1 MKPDFLRYS
10 CQIAL
15 PGFSESGQ
23 RLLQNARVLVVGAGG
38 LGSPA
43 AQYLAAAG
51 AGTLGIADFDRV
63 SISNLHRQI
72 LFSPADVGQKKAV
85 IACKRLQ
92 KQNPGIQLVTHDVRI
107 TSQNVM
113 DIISQYDILVDGTD
127 NFDTRYLLNDAAVIA
142 GKPLVYGAIYQYE
155 GQVAVW
161 NVADDYGVRSP
172 NYRDLFPKVDATQI
186 PNCAEGGVIPTL
198 AGIIGCMQAN
208 EVIKYITKT
217 GELLVGKV
225 LIFDTQTLH
234 SRIIKIG
241 DTTNTHITRLIET
254 VITPTISVAD
264 LKKRIADNSVE
275 LIDIRTEQE
284 RRDFNIGGKHVP
296 LYKLFSYIDTMD
308 KDIKTVLY
316 CASGK
321 RSDEAVKAIKKK
333 FPGANVF
340 SLDGGLRE
348 WVEFSE
354 IV

>member
-10 CQIAL
+10 CQVAL
-15 PGFSESGQ
+15 PGFGENAQ
-23 RLLQNARVLVVGAGG
+23 RLLQNASVLIVGAGG
-38 LGSPA
+38 LGCPV

-51 AGTLGIADFDRV
+51 VGTLGIADFDTI
-63 SISNLHRQI
+63 SMSNLHRQI
-72 LFSPADVGQKKAV
+72 LYTPADVGQKKVV
-85 IACKRLQ
+85 IACERLQ
-92 KQNPGIQLVTHDVRI
+92 KQNPGIKLVAHDMHV

-113 DIISQYDILVDGTD
+113 DIVWQYDIIVDGTD

-161 NVADDYGVRSP
+161 NIVNDYEAKSP

-217 GELLVGKV
+217 GELLAGKV
-225 LIFDTQTLH
+225 LIFDAQTLQ

-241 DTTNTHITRLIET
+241 DTTNTHITRLTET
-254 VITPTISVAD
+254 VVVPTITAAD
-264 LKKRIADNSVE
+264 LRKGIAENSVE

-284 RRDFNIGGKHVP
+284 REDFNIGGTHVP
-296 LYKLFSYIDTMD
+296 LDKLYAFIDKMN
-308 KDIKTVLY
+308 KDTKTVLY

-321 RSDEAVKAIKKK
+321 RSAEAVKVIKKK

-340 SLDGGLRE
+340 SLDGGLNA
-348 WVEFSE
+348 WLE
-354 IV
+354 ISD